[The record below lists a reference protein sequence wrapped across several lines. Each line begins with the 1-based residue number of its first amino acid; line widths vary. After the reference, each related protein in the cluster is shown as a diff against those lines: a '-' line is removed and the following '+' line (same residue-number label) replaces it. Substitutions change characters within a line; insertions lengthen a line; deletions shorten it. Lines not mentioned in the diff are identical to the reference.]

1 MVDTALIK
9 EHLEV
14 VGSDGEHVGRV
25 DHVHGDQIELA
36 KLDLGSGFK
45 HHMIPVSWVE
55 YVDDDQVRLS
65 LTKDD
70 AKARW
75 TEKQ

>member
-1 MVDTALIK
+1 MVDPSQIR

-25 DHVHGDQIELA
+25 DHVIGDRIELA
-36 KLDLGSGFK
+36 KLDLAGGFK
-45 HHMIPVSWVE
+45 HHLIPVSWVGH
-55 YVDDDQVRLS
+55 VDEHVH
-65 LTKDD
+65 LTLTRDE
-70 AKARW
+70 ARARW